1 MRASY
6 PLITQGNI
14 PHRERR
20 RRHSRAWCAGVSKRC
35 VRPLDRLPQP
45 HHLTQPWLHAV
56 VVNVRG
62 RWEEMDP
69 PESHWTK
76 EMEEK

>member
-1 MRASY
+1 MA
-6 PLITQGNI
+6 
-14 PHRERR
+14 R
-20 RRHSRAWCAGVSKRC
+20 RRHEALRASPRQVASA
-35 VRPLDRLPQP
+35 PPP
-45 HHLTQPWLHAV
+45 HPAVADAV